1 MLIRSFE
8 LSKVNMF
15 SRVSPNKWLEII
27 IQDCR
32 LSFISVGGFH
42 PILNTGSL
50 EVKAIIASARQ
61 GSAPVK

>member
-32 LSFISVGGFH
+32 LVH
-42 PILNTGSL
+42 
-50 EVKAIIASARQ
+50 
-61 GSAPVK
+61 